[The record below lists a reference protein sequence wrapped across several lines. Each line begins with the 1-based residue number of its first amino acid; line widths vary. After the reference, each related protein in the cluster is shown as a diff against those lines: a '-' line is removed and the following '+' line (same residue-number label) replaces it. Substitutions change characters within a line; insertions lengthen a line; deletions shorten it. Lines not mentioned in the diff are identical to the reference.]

1 MNKYIY
7 SAAAFLS
14 LSCIAL
20 TSCQNEMEQIG
31 APAGK
36 EVLLRVTA
44 NRGDAETRTTL
55 QPDGQGGLVC
65 NWSEGDQL
73 LVVQNSNGAKLGVLT
88 ITDGVDTPDGT
99 FEGKVNLDGQESLS
113 LVYLGN
119 AGDAETYT
127 SNNIA
132 INLSAQDGSFSSLP
146 KLDVLTAEAK
156 VDDQNF
162 LPVGN
167 VIETSITM
175 TRQLAFG
182 HFTLDFGGDVTLA
195 EGDVITIAGEGLRS
209 EGKVNFKNGGSIP
222 TVTNYSGSTTITV
235 TKVESDNEVY
245 ITMLPCGDVTPTFTV
260 VKDGETYTSTLGKH
274 NWKSGEYVRSFD
286 AANSK
291 ENGVSVKM
299 EKVAKIEGD
308 GKILGI
314 KWAAV
319 NDRSWIDW
327 SNYADDAFYF
337 SYIPGISLEEQGINV
352 NYTGDNIEKGTS
364 NPYVYHYQWGRNFGF
379 AASTG
384 ALTGVRL
391 PNSGNKPNS
400 WPSKYSYYQLAQG
413 PGSPDESIEYVDY
426 FIWTTGNDWCDTNM
440 SSWPVNIDAD
450 GGRMSVTPE
459 GFRLPTKADFQK
471 LLPGESGTKY
481 TAKKTFTVDG
491 ETIRP
496 VYTKTTDEGTTV
508 VWTILNSTTNYMAI
522 YEFAGSYTLDQL
534 TQKMFEEEVLDYI
547 DFPAHG
553 SRSGTQTCTLQYYQ
567 SEGWYW
573 AGTSSATGYADML
586 RFTIDGNNLTIYV
599 ASMPRKSALSV
610 RCIYED

>member
-55 QPDGQGGLVC
+55 ERDGQGGLVC
-65 NWSEGDQL
+65 KWSEGDQL
-73 LVVQNSNGAKLGVLT
+73 LVVQNSNGAKLGVIT
-88 ITDGVDTPDGT
+88 ITDGVGTPDGT
-99 FEGKVNLDGQESLS
+99 FEGKVNLEDHETIS

-119 AGDAETYT
+119 AGDAEAYATN
-127 SNNIA
+127 SIA
-132 INLSAQDGSFSSLP
+132 INLSAQDGSLASLP
-146 KLDVLTAEAK
+146 KWDVLIAEAN

-182 HFTLDFGGDVTLA
+182 HFTLDFGGAVTLA
-195 EGDVITIAGEGLRS
+195 EGDVITIAGEGLKS
-209 EGKVNFKNGGSIP
+209 TGKVNFKNGGSVP
-222 TVTNYSGSTTITV
+222 DVTNPGTTITV
-235 TKVESDNEVY
+235 TKAEAGNDFY

-260 VKDGETYTSTLGKH
+260 VKDGVTYTAALGSH
-274 NWKSGEYVRSFD
+274 TWKAGEYVRAFD
-286 AANSK
+286 TTSNTES
-291 ENGVSVKM
+291 GITVTM
-299 EKVAKIEGD
+299 EKEAKPESD

-314 KWAAV
+314 KGAAV

-327 SNYADDAFYF
+327 SNWYDDAFYF
-337 SYIPGISLEEQGINV
+337 SYIPGIPLKEQGINV
-352 NYTGDNIEKGTS
+352 NYTGGNIEKGTV
-364 NPYVYHYQWGRNFGF
+364 NPYVFHYQWGRNFGF
-379 AASTG
+379 AAS
-384 ALTGVRL
+384 ADDLDGVKL
-391 PNSGNKPNS
+391 PNSSNKPNT
-400 WPSKYSYYQLAQG
+400 WASKYSYYQIIQG
-413 PGSPDESIEYVDY
+413 PGSPDQSIEYVDY
-426 FIWTTGNDWCDTNM
+426 FIWTNGNDWCNKNM
-440 SSWPVNIDAD
+440 SSWPVNIDED

-459 GFRLPTKADFQK
+459 GFRLPTKADFQT
-471 LLPGESGTKY
+471 LLPGESGAKY
-481 TAKKTFTVDG
+481 TAKKSFKVGD

-496 VYTKTTDEGTTV
+496 VHAKTTDEGTTV
-508 VWTILNSTTNYMAI
+508 VWTILNSTTNYMAL

-534 TQKMFEEEVLDYI
+534 TQTMFEKEVLDYI

-553 SRSGTQTCTLQYYQ
+553 IRSGTQACTLQYYQ

-573 AGTSSATGYADML
+573 AGTSSATGYADIL
-586 RFTIDGNNLTIYV
+586 RFTINGNDLTIYV
-599 ASMPRKSALSV
+599 AGMPRKSALSV